1 MISTRLPE
9 RSPTTNSYPSLVGS
23 MVMNDMVPSSFLRE
37 ATALFHSPK
46 SKVVAPFLLSTS
58 IVPSSLLVY
67 RDASC
72 FTYAGSAGTTRRSRS
87 LAIYALWRAAALA
100 TSVTASSLPSKTTS
114 SSRRI
119 NGRSIIPPLS
129 EFKSDIMFLP
139 DSGIG
144 AVVLTN
150 SDNGGIFLRPF
161 MRRLL
166 EFVFDGNLEAVTDVA
181 SAAARHKAYIAK
193 ERERLVVPADPA
205 YVKQLAS
212 RYTSKELGTIDVLN
226 KNGATTFDFGE
237 WKSAVASRKN
247 DDGTISFITIDPT
260 NDGYEFVVGERSGKR
275 VLIIR
280 DGQHE
285 YLFTEA
291 A

>member
-100 TSVTASSLPSKTTS
+100 TSVTASRLPSKTNS
-114 SSRRI
+114 RSRRI
-119 NGRSIIPPLS
+119 NGRRKIPPLS
-129 EFKSDIMFLP
+129 EFVSTTAPMP
-139 DSGIG
+139 ESGRNMMS
-144 AVVLTN
+144 LLN
-150 SDNGGIFLRPF
+150 SDNGGMMLRPF

-166 EFVFDGNLEAVTDVA
+166 EVVFDGKLEAVTDVA

-193 ERERLVVPADPA
+193 ERERLVVP
-205 YVKQLAS
+205 
-212 RYTSKELGTIDVLN
+212 
-226 KNGATTFDFGE
+226 
-237 WKSAVASRKN
+237 
-247 DDGTISFITIDPT
+247 
-260 NDGYEFVVGERSGKR
+260 
-275 VLIIR
+275 
-280 DGQHE
+280 
-285 YLFTEA
+285 
-291 A
+291 